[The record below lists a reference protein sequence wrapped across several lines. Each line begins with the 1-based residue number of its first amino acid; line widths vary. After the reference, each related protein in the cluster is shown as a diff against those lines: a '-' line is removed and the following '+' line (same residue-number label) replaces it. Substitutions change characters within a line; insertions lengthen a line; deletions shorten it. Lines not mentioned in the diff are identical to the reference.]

1 MNNNKFSII
10 FDGNY
15 FFFKTLYVI
24 PRTKKIQLEN
34 DEDVAIYI
42 RKLSTDF
49 ASVIK
54 KFKDIT
60 DQLVFVV
67 DSKSWRKDYY
77 PEIEY
82 KGNRK
87 SDDSINWDNFSKSM
101 DIFCNILEKH
111 GVIIHRISGAEG
123 DDLCYLWST
132 YSNNKGKNCIIFS
145 GDTDLMQLVDF
156 NKSTDAITLFYTSA
170 HNKLVTYSGF
180 LEFLKSPDKEVD
192 IFNLSKVTNSEK
204 VKKIFNKLKTDENLE
219 IIELNPSEYIFTKI
233 LMGDRG
239 DNIKS
244 IYYYT
249 KTIKGGKQRTYGIGE
264 KKAQLILKEFK
275 DNYGEF
281 NLLYLFNEQDRNN
294 ILNITIRL
302 MKADKM
308 SKEEISENF
317 IRNIYLILLHNKTL
331 PENLQE
337 TAYSKIEEDYENLVN
352 INKFTSS
359 DTLLENT
366 EYIDS
371 TKNFDNTKSNTDYS
385 FIKDKKDGN
394 NSKSLF

>member
-1 MNNNKFSII
+1 MLQFISE
-10 FDGNY
+10 NY
-15 FFFKTLYVI
+15 LLI
-24 PRTKKIQLEN
+24 
-34 DEDVAIYI
+34 
-42 RKLSTDF
+42 
-49 ASVIK
+49 
-54 KFKDIT
+54 
-60 DQLVFVV
+60 
-67 DSKSWRKDYY
+67 
-77 PEIEY
+77 
-82 KGNRK
+82 
-87 SDDSINWDNFSKSM
+87 
-101 DIFCNILEKH
+101 
-111 GVIIHRISGAEG
+111 
-123 DDLCYLWST
+123 
-132 YSNNKGKNCIIFS
+132 
-145 GDTDLMQLVDF
+145 LMQLVDF